1 MTFTNSDQT
10 PECQGTTTI
19 KSQADASELA
29 VRCSRHRGD
38 VVIDPTTA
46 GTITLDGLKVIDGNL
61 IVDNARNVTSIG
73 CTTLTSVGDT
83 LKLSGLTGL
92 YNLAFDSLRS
102 VGAIDFEA
110 LPNLQSL
117 GFTTGVSSA
126 GSIRITNTALASLV
140 GIQLETVGD
149 FDIAN
154 NRHLREINVNE
165 IANIT
170 GYANFA
176 ANSPDL
182 QVNFPNLAS
191 VQNMTFRNLSHIELP
206 SLRTTTG
213 LLGFYSN
220 MFTTFEAANLT
231 STGPLVFAD
240 NGYLTELSLPSL
252 ERVDGGF
259 QIANNT
265 LLKGIDNLGKLN
277 EAKTIDFAG
286 DFAK

>member
-1 MTFTNSDQT
+1 MH
-10 PECQGTTTI
+10 
-19 KSQADASELA
+19 
-29 VRCSRHRGD
+29 CSHHKGD
-38 VVIDPTTA
+38 VVIDSSAA
-46 GTITLDGLKVIDGNL
+46 GSITLDGFNVIDGNL
-61 IVDNARNVTSIG
+61 IVENAQNLTAIG
-73 CTTLTSVGDT
+73 CTTLTSIGDT
-83 LKLSGLTGL
+83 MRLNNLTGL
-92 YNLAFDSLRS
+92 YNLAFDTLKS

-126 GSIRITNTALASLV
+126 GSVRITNTALASLS

-182 QVNFPNLAS
+182 QVAFPNLAS

-206 SLRTTTG
+206 SLKSTTG

-220 MFTTFEAANLT
+220 MFTTFTAENLT

-240 NGYLTELSLPSL
+240 NGYLTELALPQL

-265 LLKGIDNLGKLN
+265 LLKVIDNMNNLN
-277 EAKTIDFAG
+277 EVKTIDFAG
-286 DFAK
+286 DFAT